1 MTDRARVLF
10 VDDER
15 RVLNSMRGLFRRE
28 FELFLTTD
36 GAAAVKIAAEKEI
49 DVVVA
54 DQRMPGMTGVE
65 VLSKIKELS
74 PRTIRILLTGYA
86 DPNAVEASINVG
98 EVFRFLSKPCPPQHL
113 RETLELAIDAART
126 IADCAAQLSAA
137 AKTTPATAT
146 EQHKRQPDKHAK
158 TQSTN
163 VPSRRP
169 PVLRPIDHVDSV
181 PSAAAVY
188 SVQSVAT
195 IPKPRPA
202 DAHSETSS
210 SHQQTN
216 TDVVLSEEINK
227 KSDLG
232 ENAVRKF
239 ALTKDVGVVVFTVD
253 SNFAKLVIG
262 AVSADRST
270 ILATTLARAAHAFEQ
285 YDVGVLITDYTTQ
298 SAVLQKIL
306 STLKKYLP
314 ELVTIVVSGDS
325 DTTDMINLINHGQVF
340 RYLLKPVD
348 PQTLRDDINAAATR
362 YMQVRKT
369 PELAKRYQIER
380 YLGPSDSS
388 PTINDFVS
396 RIQDLQSQ
404 PLNRANNSN

>member
-1 MTDRARVLF
+1 MTDKARVLF
-10 VDDER
+10 VDDEK

-28 FELFLTTD
+28 YDLFLTTE
-36 GAAAVKIAAEKEI
+36 GATAVKIAAEREI

-65 VLSKIKELS
+65 VLSKIKEQS

-86 DPNAVEASINVG
+86 DPNAVEGSINVS

-137 AKTTPATAT
+137 AKPAPAAAP
-146 EQHKRQPDKHAK
+146 EQHKAQPNQYPK
-158 TQSTN
+158 TRSTN
-163 VPSRRP
+163 LPPTRP
-169 PVLRPIDHVDSV
+169 PVLRPIDRVDSV
-181 PSAAAVY
+181 PSAAADFP
-188 SVQSVAT
+188 AKPIAA
-195 IPKPRPA
+195 IPKPRLAEPRTEKIA
-202 DAHSETSS
+202 SLKAT
-210 SHQQTN
+210 T
-216 TDVVLSEEINK
+216 TDVVLSEKIDK
-227 KSDLG
+227 KTELA
-232 ENAVRKF
+232 ENAAREI
-239 ALTKDVGVVVFTVD
+239 AMTKDVGVVVFTVD
-253 SNFAKLVIG
+253 SQFAKLVIG

-270 ILATTLARAAHAFEQ
+270 VLATTLSRAAHAFEQ
-285 YDVGVLITDYTTQ
+285 YDVGVLVTDYTTQ

-348 PQTLRDDINAAATR
+348 PQSLSKEINAAAIR

-369 PELAKRYQIER
+369 PELAKRYLIEK
-380 YLGPSDSS
+380 YAGPSDSS
-388 PTINDFVS
+388 PTLNDFVS
-396 RIQDLQSQ
+396 RIQELRSQ
-404 PLNRANNSN
+404 PLKRANNSN

>member
-10 VDDER
+10 VDDEK

-28 FELFLTTD
+28 YELFLTTE
-36 GAAAVKIAAEKEI
+36 GATAVKIATEREI

-86 DPNAVEASINVG
+86 DSNAVEGSINVG
-98 EVFRFLSKPCPPQHL
+98 AVFRSMSKPCPPQHL

-126 IADCAAQLSAA
+126 TADCAAQLSAA

-146 EQHKRQPDKHAK
+146 EQNKRQPNAGAI

-163 VPSRRP
+163 FSSKHPIP
-169 PVLRPIDHVDSV
+169 LRPIDRANSV

-188 SVQSVAT
+188 PAQSAAT
-195 IPKPRPA
+195 VPKPRPA
-202 DAHSETSS
+202 DAHTKEIS

-216 TDVVLSEEINK
+216 TDVVLSERINK
-227 KSDLG
+227 KSELR
-232 ENAVRKF
+232 ENAARKI
-239 ALTKDVGVVVFTVD
+239 AMTKDVGVVVFTVD
-253 SNFAKLVIG
+253 SQFAKLVIG

-285 YDVGVLITDYTTQ
+285 YDVGVLVTDYTTQ

-340 RYLLKPVD
+340 RYLLKPLN
-348 PQTLRDDINAAATR
+348 PQNLRNDINAAAIR
-362 YMQVRKT
+362 YMQVRKS
-369 PELAKRYQIER
+369 PELAKRYLIER
-380 YLGPSDSS
+380 YAGPSDSS
-388 PTINDFVS
+388 PTLNDFVG
-396 RIQDLQSQ
+396 RIQDLRSQ
-404 PLNRANNSN
+404 PLRRANNSN